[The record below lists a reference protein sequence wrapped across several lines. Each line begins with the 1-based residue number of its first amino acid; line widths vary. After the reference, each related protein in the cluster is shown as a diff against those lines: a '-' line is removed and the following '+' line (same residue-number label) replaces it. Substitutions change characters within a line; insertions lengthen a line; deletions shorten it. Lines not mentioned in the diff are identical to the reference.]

1 MIVPVSNCLFGV
13 PMPVQRKA
21 FILFAVCLFM
31 VVASQA
37 SALVIRQE
45 ATQFSA
51 GTVRFP
57 VNNTFM
63 VTSTVSGN
71 KRACSGGT
79 NGGSP
84 VPKDVSALPVDAPS
98 CHLPVVH
105 FPLGHS
111 DLSPREVNLILAGV
125 EQCQVALDAPLRI
138 IGHTCKLGMDE
149 NNLVLSTKRAESVA
163 ALLRAYGYRV
173 AEVQGVGAQQPVT
186 TDKGRIRLNRRVE
199 ITK

>member
-1 MIVPVSNCLFGV
+1 
-13 PMPVQRKA
+13 MPVKRKA
-21 FILFAVCLFM
+21 FTLLAVCLFM

-57 VNNTFM
+57 VKNTFM
-63 VTSTVSGN
+63 VTNTVSGN

-79 NGGSP
+79 SGSP
-84 VPKDVSALPVDAPS
+84 VPMNVSTLLETTPSCQLPVT
-98 CHLPVVH
+98 H

-111 DLSPREVNLILAGV
+111 DLSPREVDLMLACMK
-125 EQCQVALDAPLRI
+125 QCQVALDTPLHI
-138 IGHTCKLGMDE
+138 IGHTCKLGKDE
-149 NNLVLSTKRAESVA
+149 NNQVLSTQRAERVA
-163 ALLRAYGYRV
+163 AVLRAHGYKV
-173 AEVQGVGAQQPVT
+173 SEIKGVGAQHPVT
-186 TDKGRIRLNRRVE
+186 MDEGLASLNRRVE